1 MPMLSTRKASA
12 KRRKTGIGSREMTSI
27 ATTPIAANIAWR
39 LNRVKAES

>member
-12 KRRKTGIGSREMTSI
+12 NRRNTGIGSLEMTSI
-27 ATTPIAANIAWR
+27 ATTPMTANTAWR